1 MIVFLPLTA
10 NPAGQQ
16 RELLMTT
23 IKTVQESI
31 ESIRKDMM
39 STASPA
45 KIPAPG
51 AVAGQLTP
59 ARKSREEAQREVLD
73 AELDLITKQQ
83 EGGDTSELQRRLLEL
98 RAQAYTLTRGGG
110 NSGGMR
116 GGTRGVGGGGGRRGR
131 GPARSLLSKNNLVLD
146 NNSEYSELYIDVM
159 REQWMICILC
169 YRSEQYRS
177 YTWRPWWWHSR
188 WCSVPEA
195 HSGRPPA
202 HPTPGV
208 RL

>member
-1 MIVFLPLTA
+1 
-10 NPAGQQ
+10 
-16 RELLMTT
+16 MTT

-51 AVAGQLTP
+51 AAAGQLTP

-110 NSGGMR
+110 ISGGMR
-116 GGTRGVGGGGGRRGR
+116 GGARGAGGGGGRRGR

-146 NNSEYSELYIDVM
+146 NNSEYSELYIRGCYERTAHDD
-159 REQWMICILC
+159 ICVCVLC
-169 YRSEQYRS
+169 YRSQQYRS
-177 YTWRPWWWHSR
+177 YTGRPWWWWYSR

-195 HSGRPPA
+195 HGGRSPA